1 MIARAVLRK
10 VVGAIFSPP
19 PAGAD
24 LATTLRTVFLS
35 FLALL
40 SLEQARPQNAQRP
53 LLVFDLASPV
63 LTTHDR
69 SRGNMQNLHRGV
81 GRIHALPAWSP
92 SARNFDA
99 QIVRLQFKIYI
110 RCFGQH

>member
-1 MIARAVLRK
+1 MIGHAVLRK
-10 VVGAIFSPP
+10 IVGANFFLPP
-19 PAGAD
+19 PGAD

-81 GRIHALPAWSP
+81 DRKST
-92 SARNFDA
+92 
-99 QIVRLQFKIYI
+99 RLNSSHRTISYAV
-110 RCFGQH
+110 